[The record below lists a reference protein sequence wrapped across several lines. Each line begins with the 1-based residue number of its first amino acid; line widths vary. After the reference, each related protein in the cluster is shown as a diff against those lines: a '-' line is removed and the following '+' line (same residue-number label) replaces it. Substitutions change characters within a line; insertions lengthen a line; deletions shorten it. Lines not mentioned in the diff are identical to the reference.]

1 MTNGGLSQNKLQ
13 YLDTQIIIFAR
24 EPVYGQVK
32 TRLIPA
38 LGAAGATELYTALLD
53 FTLNKIHTYHLA
65 PVCLCITP
73 ESRTAFFLKRY
84 PFTELQITTQKGDD
98 LGQRM
103 AHALKQSLS
112 HFSRAI
118 LIGTD
123 CPFLNQNDLEQAIA
137 ALDNHDMVFSPARDG
152 GYVLVGARCSV
163 PGNFTG
169 IDWGSEQVMRQTR
182 KRLKELK
189 ISWQEL
195 ARQQDIDDENDLKY
209 LQHVH
214 EFSDAFPHIL
224 NIINGYS

>member
-1 MTNGGLSQNKLQ
+1 MTKGGLSQNKLH
-13 YLDTQIIIFAR
+13 YPDTQIIIFAR

-53 FTLNKIHTYHLA
+53 FTLNKIHSCHLA
-65 PVCLCITP
+65 PVCLGITP
-73 ESRTAFFLKRY
+73 ESSTAFFRQRY
-84 PFTELQITTQKGDD
+84 PFTELQITKQRGDD

-103 AHALKQSLS
+103 AHALKQSLR

-123 CPFLNQNDLEQAIA
+123 CPFLNRNDLEQAIA
-137 ALDNHDMVFSPARDG
+137 ALDIHDMVFSPARDG
-152 GYVLVGARCSV
+152 GYVLVGARRSV
-163 PGNFTG
+163 PGSFSG
-169 IDWGSEQVMRQTR
+169 IDWGSEQVMQQTR
-182 KRLKELK
+182 KRLMELK

-195 ARQQDIDDENDLKY
+195 AQQQDIDDENDLKY

-214 EFSDAFPHIL
+214 EFFNAFPHVPD
-224 NIINGYS
+224 IINGYS

>member
-1 MTNGGLSQNKLQ
+1 MTKGSLSQNKLQ
-13 YLDTQIIIFAR
+13 YSDTQIIIFAR

-38 LGAAGATELYTALLD
+38 LGAAGATELYSALLD
-53 FTLNKIHTYHLA
+53 FTLKKIYTCQPA
-65 PVCLCITP
+65 SVCLCITP
-73 ESRTAFFLKRY
+73 ESRTAFFLDRY
-84 PFTELQITTQKGDD
+84 PFTELQITKQRGND

-103 AHALKQSLS
+103 SNALKQSLS

-123 CPFLNQNDLEQAIA
+123 CPFLNQSDLEQAFN
-137 ALDNHDMVFSPARDG
+137 ALNTHDMVFSPARDG
-152 GYVLVGARCSV
+152 GYVLVGARRSV
-163 PGNFTG
+163 PGSFIG

-182 KRLKELK
+182 KRLMELK

-195 ARQQDIDDENDLKY
+195 AWQQDIDDENDLKY

>member
-1 MTNGGLSQNKLQ
+1 MTKVGLIQNKLQ
-13 YLDTQIIIFAR
+13 YPDTQIIIFAR

-38 LGAAGATELYTALLD
+38 LGAARATELYTALLD

-73 ESRTAFFLKRY
+73 ESSPAFFLQRY
-84 PFTELQITTQKGDD
+84 PFTELQITKQKGED

-103 AHALKQSLS
+103 ANALKQSLR

-123 CPFLNQNDLEQAIA
+123 CPFLNQSDLEQAIA
-137 ALDNHDMVFSPARDG
+137 ALDTHDMVFSPAHDG

-163 PGNFTG
+163 ADSFTG

-182 KRLKELK
+182 KRLTELN

-195 ARQQDIDDENDLKY
+195 ALQQDIDDENDLKY
-209 LQHVH
+209 LQHIH
-214 EFSDAFPHIL
+214 EFSNAFPHIL